1 MHLKRAKRVIRQSRA
16 EAQNERDTMAL
27 IEETL
32 FGTVDKVQIAIE
44 RLKAFEPSDG
54 YWLAFSG
61 GKDSVV
67 IKRLAQMAGVKFE
80 AHYSVTSVDPPELV
94 RFIKDVHPDVSFDIP
109 RDKNGKAITM
119 WNLIPKMGMPPT
131 QIARYCCREL
141 KESAGAGRVT
151 ITGVRWAESAKR
163 KRSQYL
169 VRIGDKKT
177 QTVYNDENDES
188 RRSVEQCYRTKKTL
202 VNPIIDWEDDDVWD
216 FIKTNNEPYCILY
229 DQGFDRLGCIGCPQA
244 NEKRE
249 TRDFVLYP
257 QYRRSYIRA
266 FDRMLKNKAFKHGN
280 TGEEVM
286 DWWLHGGSDSD
297 ELTLLDDMEEEDE

>member
-1 MHLKRAKRVIRQSRA
+1 MSLV
-16 EAQNERDTMAL
+16 
-27 IEETL
+27 EETL
-32 FGTVDKVQIAIE
+32 FGTVDKVQVAID
-44 RLKAFEPSDG
+44 RLKAFEPPDG

-109 RDKNGKAITM
+109 HYKDGTPITM

-131 QIARYCCREL
+131 RLARYCCRLL
-141 KESAGAGRVT
+141 KESAGVGRVT
-151 ITGVRWAESAKR
+151 ITGVRWAESASR

-188 RRSVEQCYRTKKTL
+188 RRSVEQCYRTRKTI
-202 VNPIIDWEDDDVWD
+202 VNPIIDWGDDDVWE
-216 FIKTNNEPYCILY
+216 FIRKYSVPYCALY
-229 DQGFDRLGCIGCPQA
+229 DRGYDRIGCIGCPMSTKA
-244 NEKRE
+244 EKE
-249 TRDFVLYP
+249 LDEYP
-257 QYRRSYIRA
+257 KIKCAYIRA
-266 FDRMLKNKAFKHGN
+266 FKRLIIERRKKGKQERNDMFKDEN
-280 TGEEVM
+280 TLM
-286 DWWLHGGSDSD
+286 DWRLRGGSDSD
-297 ELTLLDDMEEEDE
+297 ELTLLDEAEEE

>member
-1 MHLKRAKRVIRQSRA
+1 
-16 EAQNERDTMAL
+16 MAL

-32 FGTVDKVQIAIE
+32 FGTVDKVQIAID

-109 RDKNGKAITM
+109 RDKDGKAITM
-119 WNLIPKMGMPPT
+119 WNLIPRKGMPPT
-131 QIARYCCREL
+131 RIVRYCCEAL
-141 KESAGAGRVT
+141 KESSGKGRVT
-151 ITGVRWAESAKR
+151 VTGVRWAESNNR
-163 KRSQYL
+163 KNNQGAVTL
-169 VRIGDKKT
+169 TEKGIGSIVSGYTENFT
-177 QTVYNDENDES
+177 QTNRGGVVLNLDNDDA
-188 RRSVEQCYRTKKTL
+188 RRVVEQCYRTTKIL
-202 VNPIIDWEDDDVWD
+202 LNPIIDWTDDDVWE
-216 FIKTNNEPYCILY
+216 FIKGQGVLYCNLY
-229 DQGFDRLGCIGCPQA
+229 DCGYKRLGCIGCPMSTNAEKELDA
-244 NEKRE
+244 NPK
-249 TRDFVLYP
+249 YK
-257 QYRRSYIRA
+257 QSYIRA
-266 FDRMLKNKAFKHGN
+266 FNRLLVNRQKSGKNSKWQ

-297 ELTLLDDMEEEDE
+297 ELTLLDDMENDE